1 MNLHNLIMMKEKID
15 VIFLHADTFLEEYAL
30 DTLISKTA
38 YDIGIL
44 SKKFEG
50 DSYADEMNTLIN
62 ISDAEYIVVFSSN
75 LLVNDSW
82 CEDLLYN
89 YKKIIN
95 SGCVGIQSVYSEKNK
110 YKPMLTIDDELK
122 NVWVSDNNVVE
133 GLFMFKK
140 SLLTEEI
147 GMFDK
152 LFDKT
157 GYEQAE
163 FSLKLAFSGYN
174 NYYIRKQSYVDM
186 EIAKRD
192 EVFSKKTEF
201 GTKLINEFVKANI
214 NFNDI

>member
-1 MNLHNLIMMKEKID
+1 MKERID
-15 VIFLHADTFLEEYAL
+15 VIFLHTDTFLEEYAL
-30 DTLISKTA
+30 DNLIRKTTC
-38 YDIGIL
+38 DIGVL

-75 LLVNDSW
+75 MLVEDSW
-82 CEDLLYN
+82 CEDLLY
-89 YKKIIN
+89 YSKKIVDA
-95 SGCVGIQSVYSEKNK
+95 GCVGIQSVENNKHK
-110 YKPMLTIDDELK
+110 YKPLLTIDDDLK
-122 NVWVSDNNVVE
+122 NVWVSDNNIVE
-133 GLFMFKK
+133 GVFMFKK
-140 SLLTEEI
+140 SLLTKEI

-157 GYEQAE
+157 GFEQAE

-174 NYYIRKQSYVDM
+174 NFYIRKQSCVEM
-186 EIAKRD
+186 EIARRD

-214 NFNDI
+214 NFKETE